1 MEGDKTTLAD
11 GDVVKID
18 LAAHF
23 DGYIG
28 TVAGT
33 TVVGASEDNPVTGP
47 AAEVIAAAYTAAEAM
62 LRLVHKDKTNS
73 EIPPVL
79 ETIAKSY
86 GCNVVEGVISHE
98 MKRYLIDGE
107 KCVLAKVDAENKV
120 DEQVS
125 SSSSTPPA

>member
-1 MEGDKTTLAD
+1 MYCCRSNCPMEGDTTTLAV

-33 TVVGASEDNPVTGP
+33 TVVGATDDAPVTGP

-62 LRLVHKDKTNS
+62 LRLVHKDKKNS
-73 EIPPVL
+73 DIPPVL
-79 ETIAKSY
+79 EKIATAY
-86 GCNVVEGVISHE
+86 GCSVVEGVISHQ
-98 MKRYLIDGE
+98 MRRYAQNELQPPTP
-107 KCVLAKVDAENKV
+107 CAKPKHP
-120 DEQVS
+120 Q
-125 SSSSTPPA
+125 TTLL